1 MLNGRN
7 KLFRIAGL
15 VAVSVSGVLFQGNCS
30 VGIEA
35 LAVGLQ
41 AAAASLASNQPED
54 NDINFG
60 DWLAGE
66 LRD

>member
-7 KLFRIAGL
+7 RIIRRVSL
-15 VAVSVSGVLFQGNCS
+15 VAVSASGLVFQGSCS
-30 VGIEA
+30 LGIEA
-35 LAVGLQ
+35 LAAGLQ
-41 AAAASLASNQPED
+41 AAAASIAANQPED